1 MKLPLWK
8 AILPIV
14 LLVILLTVNISIFKD
29 DALSGSSQ
37 FILLLCAFVSLLIG
51 CFQKIKFEKFIESIK
66 GQISNVSE
74 ALIILLLVGG
84 LTSTWLTSGI
94 IPTMVYYG
102 LQIIHPKVFLVS
114 CVLICIIVSVITG
127 SSWTTSATIG
137 IALIG
142 IAKSLGIDLGMT
154 AGAILSGAYFGDKLS
169 PLSDTTNLASSI
181 SGASLIDHIKYM
193 LWTTVPTIV
202 LTLIIFG
209 VLGFVIDINSIQV
222 EKININDFNHSFNIS
237 LGLLII
243 PLIIFVLIIFKTP
256 AIVSLLIGIIFGG
269 LATIFVQPQ
278 LISQIAQMEV
288 YSFTSCY
295 KAILTTISVGTE
307 ITTPN
312 QHLADLFSCS
322 GMSGMLNTI
331 WLIICA
337 MVFGGSLKAL
347 GALEKISTSIL
358 KLSKGEKGLFL
369 GTIGMTLFTNITTS
383 DQYLSLVIPGKMFK
397 NAFAEKN
404 LAPENLSRTLEDS
417 GTVTSVLIPWNT
429 CGNFHSQTLGVSVY
443 DYFIYAFF
451 NWLSPLTSMLFAILG
466 IKIRKLMLKTTA

>member
-29 DALSGSSQ
+29 EALSGSSQ
-37 FILLLCAFVSLLIG
+37 FILLFCAFISLLIG
-51 CFQKIKFEKFIESIK
+51 FFQKIKFERFIESIK
-66 GQISNVSE
+66 SQISNVSE

-209 VLGFVIDINSIQV
+209 VLGFVIDI
-222 EKININDFNHSFNIS
+222 
-237 LGLLII
+237 
-243 PLIIFVLIIFKTP
+243 
-256 AIVSLLIGIIFGG
+256 VSLLI
-269 LATIFVQPQ
+269 L
-278 LISQIAQMEV
+278 E
-288 YSFTSCY
+288 
-295 KAILTTISVGTE
+295 ILT
-307 ITTPN
+307 
-312 QHLADLFSCS
+312 
-322 GMSGMLNTI
+322 
-331 WLIICA
+331 
-337 MVFGGSLKAL
+337 LKD
-347 GALEKISTSIL
+347 ST
-358 KLSKGEKGLFL
+358 
-369 GTIGMTLFTNITTS
+369 
-383 DQYLSLVIPGKMFK
+383 
-397 NAFAEKN
+397 
-404 LAPENLSRTLEDS
+404 
-417 GTVTSVLIPWNT
+417 
-429 CGNFHSQTLGVSVY
+429 
-443 DYFIYAFF
+443 
-451 NWLSPLTSMLFAILG
+451 
-466 IKIRKLMLKTTA
+466 